1 MNPYISAPKNLL
13 YFSLLPPVRLSI
25 TLSVYKTISI
35 AESDLFLQKMTKK
48 VICLQQITFL
58 RFILV
63 WQYN

>member
-1 MNPYISAPKNLL
+1 M
-13 YFSLLPPVRLSI
+13 PPVRLSI